1 MLRIPLSD
9 NGQHRDFSMENQ
21 TASTGLSVSE
31 KICMR
36 RTLSVLREF
45 QELHPDLPL
54 QTASLFAYVAA
65 NPGIS
70 MHELRKQTDTQ
81 QSTCSRSISVLSEWQ
96 EHEKPGYGLVW
107 TEIDPR
113 ERRRKL
119 VHLTDKGEE
128 LAATLADIVR

>member
-1 MLRIPLSD
+1 
-9 NGQHRDFSMENQ
+9 MENH
-21 TASTGLSVSE
+21 TTTTSLNISE

-36 RTLSVLREF
+36 RTLGVLQEF
-45 QELHPDLPL
+45 RELHPDLPV

-70 MHELRKQTDTQ
+70 MNELRTQTDTK

-119 VHLTDKGEE
+119 IHLTDKGEE